1 MEGKHSLGLAEL
13 CVFVGGGG
21 RGRAGAYSKVRQLV
35 RSEAP
40 HELAYSLTQ
49 QLLGRVRNRLSWS
62 INIILIIGN
71 PALHPRRPQNVAM
84 AIVPQMNGMIS
95 KQDVDT
101 TTRLLAYAGGSDSFF
116 DLLFLLHFFT
126 LHQYINYE
134 TNFEFWKLENE

>member
-1 MEGKHSLGLAEL
+1 MCFCCWWGP
-13 CVFVGGGG
+13 
-21 RGRAGAYSKVRQLV
+21 GRAGAYSKVRQLV

-49 QLLGRVRNRLSWS
+49 QLLGRVLNRLSWS
-62 INIILIIGN
+62 INIIIIIGN

-101 TTRLLAYAGGSDSFF
+101 TTRLLAYAGDLTAFSTSFF
-116 DLLFLLHFFT
+116 CSISLHC
-126 LHQYINYE
+126 INML
-134 TNFEFWKLENE
+134 TMKQMLNFGSWKMSRGVNPL